1 MQEDELIKSRKEKM
15 EPSDPRTGKDL
26 SEPHASSL
34 RQTPLLSA
42 FQILKDWTNTVV
54 LPPALALGAIVLAAF
69 LLFPAYRGLV
79 SGRRIN
85 QLEVQISGLQQA
97 LEAERSHSSKL
108 DRELSQREFQL
119 RQRQRSGTTADTG
132 VGLFISPL
140 VSLEPRRKTQP
151 DLISINFTQ
160 SDRAILV
167 FSLPKIPL
175 EEIEANIFQE
185 KRLVWNQIIPL
196 PQGNPSNQN
205 LVAFVLAS
213 AILPAGNYRL
223 LVEGNPTKQRVALAQ
238 FDLAVEL

>member
-1 MQEDELIKSRKEKM
+1 MQEDEMSKPTKEKIG
-15 EPSDPRTGKDL
+15 PYDSRT
-26 SEPHASSL
+26 SHRS
-34 RQTPLLSA
+34 TPPASA
-42 FQILKDWTNTVV
+42 FQIFRDWINSFI
-54 LPPALALGAIVLAAF
+54 LPPPLALGAIVLAAF

-85 QLEVQISGLQQA
+85 QLGTEINGLQQA
-97 LEAERSHSSKL
+97 LEAERGHSSNL

-119 RQRQRSGTTADTG
+119 RQRQRSGITADA
-132 VGLFISPL
+132 VAGLFISPL
-140 VSLEPRRKTQP
+140 LSLETKRKAQP

-175 EEIEANIFQE
+175 DEIEASIMQE
-185 KRLVWNQIIPL
+185 KKLVWNQILPL
-196 PQGNPSNQN
+196 PQGNPSDQN

-213 AILPAGNYRL
+213 AILPAGNYHL
-223 LVEGNPTKQRVALAQ
+223 LVEGNPTKQRVALAR